1 MAAPTTDEPS
11 SASPREELTAGPSDD
26 IKAADAILD
35 ARKKAMDDVVAGRPA
50 PYFLTPSVAEPGKGT
65 RPANGQSLA
74 GNQIARAGIRRYF
87 ENTLWVVA
95 FLVLCALFI
104 HEVNRASQE
113 QLRPKNTAEK
123 VEPWICPILG
133 KCGPPGTPG
142 LGRW

>member
-74 GNQIARAGIRRYF
+74 GNQKTRVGTRRYF

-104 HEVNRASQE
+104 HEVNKASQE
-113 QLRPKNTAEK
+113 QLRPKNIAEN
-123 VEPWICPILG
+123 VGPWICPILG

>member
-35 ARKKAMDDVVAGRPA
+35 ARKKAMDDVAAGRPA

-74 GNQIARAGIRRYF
+74 GNQKARAGIRRYF

-113 QLRPKNTAEK
+113 QIRPKNIAEK